1 MVGIREGS
9 PVLYPRLWRRWF
21 FASNCLQSLSFETE
35 EVYPYFHGREEQHL
49 EPNGLVKVLTQAND
63 DGTELGG
70 DLCLSYL
77 SQMDI

>member
-9 PVLYPRLWRRWF
+9 PVLYHHLWRRWF
-21 FASNCLQSLSFETE
+21 SASNCLQSLSFETG

-49 EPNGLVKVLTQAND
+49 ELNGLVKVLTQAND
-63 DGTELGG
+63 GGTELGG